1 MKTVLAH
8 PLRLK
13 PCLAPT
19 RLLHIAILW
28 DVASTFLV
36 PATAR
41 QRISFQS
48 HIDPAA

>member
-8 PLRLK
+8 PFRLK

-28 DVASTFLV
+28 DVASTFLGGREGLHR
-36 PATAR
+36 PFRATALR
-41 QRISFQS
+41 L
-48 HIDPAA
+48 